1 MRPPHRGPAAWLV
14 FLAVLLWVGRLGDDR
29 RVDVGEN
36 VVLHVVAIDRRD
48 DGAIADRHDERRVVD
63 EDDRLARTLAGGTVD
78 ALPEAGDRRLPH
90 LDPAALNALNRM
102 TGELDTLRVTQDL
115 PERRALRR
123 RRPSRLDRLVERRGQ
138 CPGRDDRRVV
148 RKLAHRTCVTSPASI
163 PLLLPT
169 VRVALPV

>member
-1 MRPPHRGPAAWLV
+1 MSAAVTSSMTWCALRPLMAANMLRIIGASSPCDAASSLRSGRLV
-14 FLAVLLWVGRLGDDR
+14 GLPCRASLGAVRLGDYG

-102 TGELDTLRVTQDL
+102 TGELDTLSVTQDL
-115 PERRALRR
+115 PERRAL
-123 RRPSRLDRLVERRGQ
+123 
-138 CPGRDDRRVV
+138 
-148 RKLAHRTCVTSPASI
+148 
-163 PLLLPT
+163 
-169 VRVALPV
+169 